1 MDKLTWILNHFITKD
16 LYAPFTVK
24 DDIDYYSDL
33 SKKYLLLIKS
43 AKTAGADAE
52 SIKILNKYTNKIKEA
67 IRDYYAGK
75 VTTSHQK
82 IKNLVNNSLDGIVAD
97 ALLDESKAF
106 PGTKGTEI
114 QFFRARNTPN
124 GKEYMIE
131 EMLHLPVDMRGKTG
145 NYRFSIPGVPSLYL
159 GNTSYAC
166 WLELGRPSEHDF
178 NVSPIILDGT
188 QRIYNLAVMTRN
200 LQYLNECEE
209 ARVHCWLKLL
219 CLMMATSYVV
229 EEEGRVFKSE
239 YIVSQSIMLACKELG
254 LDGVAYF
261 SKRVDDEIFA
271 YAAINLAL
279 FAGYKKGKKYSELC
293 EHIKID
299 DSFNYALFNQIL
311 VNGRTQQY
319 NLRIDNTGFT
329 TNIGRYKR
337 QVPYWE
343 TMFHEFDKYMFASWK
358 DKDKLSWGHAVL

>member
-24 DDIDYYSDL
+24 DDIDYYRDL

-159 GNTSYAC
+159 GNTSCSCVIFVQKIGGWINNA
-166 WLELGRPSEHDF
+166 F
-178 NVSPIILDGT
+178 T
-188 QRIYNLAVMTRN
+188 QN
-200 LQYLNECEE
+200 
-209 ARVHCWLKLL
+209 
-219 CLMMATSYVV
+219 
-229 EEEGRVFKSE
+229 
-239 YIVSQSIMLACKELG
+239 
-254 LDGVAYF
+254 
-261 SKRVDDEIFA
+261 
-271 YAAINLAL
+271 
-279 FAGYKKGKKYSELC
+279 
-293 EHIKID
+293 
-299 DSFNYALFNQIL
+299 
-311 VNGRTQQY
+311 
-319 NLRIDNTGFT
+319 
-329 TNIGRYKR
+329 
-337 QVPYWE
+337 
-343 TMFHEFDKYMFASWK
+343 
-358 DKDKLSWGHAVL
+358 